1 MEPATAALAPRTP
14 AGAVAEAGRRVPLT
28 VLAGFL
34 GSGKTTLLNRI
45 LAGEHGLR
53 VAVLVNDF
61 GSINI
66 DSRLIVSRDANVITL
81 ENGCI
86 CCSVR
91 ADLVAQLTALLEGP
105 ASPEHV
111 LIETSGVAD
120 PGRLL
125 VALRDPHLRGLARVD
140 GVITLVDAAG
150 IEAIP
155 PSSLELAR
163 RQLANADLIVFN
175 KADLVSEADL
185 AALRQRLTYPK
196 ARVVEASY
204 GDVPLELLL
213 GLDGGRAEP
222 GAGEPAGSPP
232 HTHGDLFATW
242 TWTSSQ
248 PLSYAS
254 MRSLLGSLPSAV
266 YRAKGFLYLAEAPD
280 QPVVA
285 HVVGRRVDLRPSGQ
299 WGSAPPRTELVFISL
314 ENGIDTVRL
323 REQLAAAVAPD
334 GSAGEREVEADA
346 VPAPRTVHRHRDE
359 FALLPISAAITT
371 RDKELAVGDTVGAA
385 RRLFACHPVRVL
397 PVLRGTTYVGVV
409 TQEAIGDDVP
419 DAAPARSFAADVL
432 PTVGCDT
439 PAPEALAAL
448 DRDGGKRLVV
458 LGTDN
463 ATYVG
468 LVCMRGDRQLLCVA
482 AEVGRLATALIPG
495 RSSSSSR

>member
-1 MEPATAALAPRTP
+1 MEPA
-14 AGAVAEAGRRVPLT
+14 AGAVGAAGSADRRARVPLT

-45 LAGEHGLR
+45 LAGDHGLR

-120 PGRLL
+120 PGRLM

-150 IEAIP
+150 IGAIP

-175 KADLVSEADL
+175 KADLVSEGDL

-204 GDVPLELLL
+204 GNVPLELLL
-213 GLDGGRAEP
+213 GLDGGRPEP
-222 GAGEPAGSPP
+222 GAEEPPGSPP
-232 HTHGDLFATW
+232 GTHSDLFATW
-242 TWTSSQ
+242 TWTSSRA
-248 PLSYAS
+248 LSYAP
-254 MRSLLGSLPSAV
+254 MRSLLSSLPRDV
-266 YRAKGFLYLAEAPD
+266 YRAKGFLYLAEAPE
-280 QPVVA
+280 QRVVA
-285 HVVGRRVDLRPSGQ
+285 HVVGRRVDLRPSGH
-299 WGSAPPRTELVFISL
+299 WGGASPRTELVFVSL
-314 ENGIDTVRL
+314 EDGIDAVGLGRRL
-323 REQLAAAVAPD
+323 GAAVAPD
-334 GSAGEREVEADA
+334 SSAVWHEVE
-346 VPAPRTVHRHRDE
+346 
-359 FALLPISAAITT
+359 PIAGS
-371 RDKELAVGDTVGAA
+371 
-385 RRLFACHPVRVL
+385 
-397 PVLRGTTYVGVV
+397 
-409 TQEAIGDDVP
+409 
-419 DAAPARSFAADVL
+419 
-432 PTVGCDT
+432 
-439 PAPEALAAL
+439 
-448 DRDGGKRLVV
+448 
-458 LGTDN
+458 
-463 ATYVG
+463 
-468 LVCMRGDRQLLCVA
+468 
-482 AEVGRLATALIPG
+482 
-495 RSSSSSR
+495 

>member
-1 MEPATAALAPRTP
+1 MEPA
-14 AGAVAEAGRRVPLT
+14 AGAVAATGSAASRARVPLT

-45 LAGEHGLR
+45 LAGDHGLR

-125 VALRDPHLRGLARVD
+125 VALRDPHLRRLSRID
-140 GVITLVDAAG
+140 GVITLVDAVG
-150 IEAIP
+150 IGAIP

-175 KADLVSEADL
+175 KADLVSAADL

-213 GLDGGRAEP
+213 GLDGGRTEP
-222 GAGEPAGSPP
+222 GAGEPPGNLPG
-232 HTHGDLFATW
+232 THSDLFATW
-242 TWTSSQ
+242 TWTSSR
-248 PLSYAS
+248 PLSHAPI
-254 MRSLLGSLPSAV
+254 RSLLGSLPSAV
-266 YRAKGFLYLAEAPD
+266 YRAKGFLYLAEAPE
-280 QPVVA
+280 QRVVA
-285 HVVGRRVDLRPSGQ
+285 HVVGRRVDVRPH
-299 WGSAPPRTELVFISL
+299 GSWDGALPRSELVFVSL
-314 ENGIDTVRL
+314 DHGVDAAGIRA
-323 REQLAAAVAPD
+323 RLAA
-334 GSAGEREVEADA
+334 
-346 VPAPRTVHRHRDE
+346 T
-359 FALLPISAAITT
+359 
-371 RDKELAVGDTVGAA
+371 
-385 RRLFACHPVRVL
+385 
-397 PVLRGTTYVGVV
+397 
-409 TQEAIGDDVP
+409 
-419 DAAPARSFAADVL
+419 
-432 PTVGCDT
+432 
-439 PAPEALAAL
+439 
-448 DRDGGKRLVV
+448 
-458 LGTDN
+458 
-463 ATYVG
+463 
-468 LVCMRGDRQLLCVA
+468 VA
-482 AEVGRLATALIPG
+482 A
-495 RSSSSSR
+495 SSPQS

>member
-1 MEPATAALAPRTP
+1 MEQATAALAPGTP
-14 AGAVAEAGRRVPLT
+14 VGAVAEVGSRVPLT

-45 LAGEHGLR
+45 LAVEHGLR

-61 GSINI
+61 GSLNI
-66 DSRLIVSRDANVITL
+66 DSRLIVSREASVVTL

-105 ASPEHV
+105 ANPEHV

-150 IEAIP
+150 IEEIP

-175 KADLVSEADL
+175 KADLVSETHL
-185 AALRQRLTYPK
+185 AALRQRWAYPQ

-213 GLDGGRAEP
+213 GLDGGRADP
-222 GAGEPAGSPP
+222 AAVEPAGPP
-232 HTHGDLFATW
+232 PPTHSDLFATW
-242 TWTSSQ
+242 TWTSSR

-254 MRSLLGSLPSAV
+254 VRSLLGSLPSAI
-266 YRAKGFLYLAEAPD
+266 YRAKGFLYLAEAPE
-280 QPVVA
+280 QRVVA

-299 WGSAPPRTELVFISL
+299 WGSTPPRTELVFVSL
-314 ENGIDTVRL
+314 ESGIDRVGL
-323 REQLAAAVAPD
+323 RERLAAAVAPD
-334 GSAGEREVEADA
+334 GSVPGGSVPGGPAAEREVE
-346 VPAPRTVHRHRDE
+346 P
-359 FALLPISAAITT
+359 
-371 RDKELAVGDTVGAA
+371 VG
-385 RRLFACHPVRVL
+385 
-397 PVLRGTTYVGVV
+397 
-409 TQEAIGDDVP
+409 
-419 DAAPARSFAADVL
+419 
-432 PTVGCDT
+432 
-439 PAPEALAAL
+439 
-448 DRDGGKRLVV
+448 
-458 LGTDN
+458 
-463 ATYVG
+463 
-468 LVCMRGDRQLLCVA
+468 
-482 AEVGRLATALIPG
+482 
-495 RSSSSSR
+495 SR

>member
-1 MEPATAALAPRTP
+1 MEPASGAVGA
-14 AGAVAEAGRRVPLT
+14 AGAAGSAEPCSAAIRARVPLT

-45 LAGEHGLR
+45 LAGEHGLK

-66 DSRLIVSRDANVITL
+66 DSRLIVSRDANVIML

-86 CCSVR
+86 CCSGR
-91 ADLVAQLTALLEGP
+91 AALVAQLTTLLEGP
-105 ASPEHV
+105 AGPEHV

-125 VALRDPHLRGLARVD
+125 VALRDPHLRRLARID

-185 AALRQRLTYPK
+185 AALQQRLTYPK
-196 ARVVEASY
+196 ARVVEATY

-222 GAGEPAGSPP
+222 GADVPAGSERR
-232 HTHGDLFATW
+232 THSELFATW
-242 TWTSSQ
+242 TWTSSR
-248 PLSYAS
+248 PLSYAA
-254 MRSLLGSLPSAV
+254 MRLLLGSLPSAV

-280 QPVVA
+280 QRVVA

-299 WGSAPPRTELVFISL
+299 WGSAPARTELVFVSL
-314 ENGIDTVRL
+314 EDGIDTVGL
-323 REQLAAAVAPD
+323 RGRLAAAVAPE
-334 GSAGEREVEADA
+334 GSAVERTGLAETPEILAELE
-346 VPAPRTVHRHRDE
+346 P
-359 FALLPISAAITT
+359 LLGVGSAAP
-371 RDKELAVGDTVGAA
+371 LAG
-385 RRLFACHPVRVL
+385 
-397 PVLRGTTYVGVV
+397 
-409 TQEAIGDDVP
+409 Q
-419 DAAPARSFAADVL
+419 
-432 PTVGCDT
+432 
-439 PAPEALAAL
+439 
-448 DRDGGKRLVV
+448 
-458 LGTDN
+458 
-463 ATYVG
+463 
-468 LVCMRGDRQLLCVA
+468 
-482 AEVGRLATALIPG
+482 AER
-495 RSSSSSR
+495 

>member
-1 MEPATAALAPRTP
+1 MEQATVALAAGTP
-14 AGAVAEAGRRVPLT
+14 ARAGAEVGGCVPLT

-34 GSGKTTLLNRI
+34 GSGKTTLLNHI

-61 GSINI
+61 GSLNI

-105 ASPEHV
+105 ARPERV

-125 VALRDPHLRGLARVD
+125 VALRDPHLRSLARID

-185 AALRQRLTYPK
+185 AALRRRLTYPK
-196 ARVVEASY
+196 ARIVEASY
-204 GDVPLELLL
+204 GNVPLELLL
-213 GLDGGRAEP
+213 GLDGGRADR

-232 HTHGDLFATW
+232 RTHSDLFATW
-242 TWTSSQ
+242 TWTSSR
-248 PLSYAS
+248 PLSYTS

-280 QPVVA
+280 QRVVA

-299 WGSAPPRTELVFISL
+299 WGSAPPRTELVFVSL
-314 ENGIDTVRL
+314 EDGIDTVGL
-323 REQLAAAVAPD
+323 RERLAAAVAPD
-334 GSAGEREVEADA
+334 GSAADGSA
-346 VPAPRTVHRHRDE
+346 EFLSLPPGALPASV
-359 FALLPISAAITT
+359 S
-371 RDKELAVGDTVGAA
+371 
-385 RRLFACHPVRVL
+385 
-397 PVLRGTTYVGVV
+397 
-409 TQEAIGDDVP
+409 
-419 DAAPARSFAADVL
+419 
-432 PTVGCDT
+432 
-439 PAPEALAAL
+439 
-448 DRDGGKRLVV
+448 
-458 LGTDN
+458 
-463 ATYVG
+463 
-468 LVCMRGDRQLLCVA
+468 
-482 AEVGRLATALIPG
+482 
-495 RSSSSSR
+495 